1 MFAAFSSNESSIMV
15 DGETVEGM
23 QSLAFRTVA
32 QREDVRAVGTSERV
46 AVVFGLRLVQG
57 ELAVRSASYKL
68 DGLLRDQTRFHL
80 VASLKQ
86 DNSANSPKRT
96 LSFDECYVE
105 EKEFAMGAGGSVT
118 TTYVFTATRL
128 REE

>member
-23 QSLAFRTVA
+23 QSLAFRTA
-32 QREDVRAVGTSERV
+32 AERENVRAVGTSERV
-46 AVVFGLRLVQG
+46 AVVFGLCLAQG
-57 ELAVRSASYKL
+57 ELAVQSANYKL
-68 DGLLRDQTRFHL
+68 DGLLKDQTKFQL
-80 VASLKQ
+80 ITSLKQ

-105 EKEFAMGAGGSVT
+105 EKEFAMGAGSSVT
-118 TTYVFTATRL
+118 TTYVFSATRL

>member
-1 MFAAFSSNESSIMV
+1 MPTVFSSSRSSVLV
-15 DGETVEGM
+15 DGEAIEGV

-32 QREDVRAVGTSERV
+32 EREDVRAVGTSERV
-46 AVVFGLRLVQG
+46 AVVFGLRMVQG
-57 ELAVRSASYKL
+57 ELAVRSANYKL
-68 DGLLRDQTRFHL
+68 DGLLKDQAKFQL
-80 VASLKQ
+80 VASLRQ
-86 DNSANSPKRT
+86 DNSASSPKRT

-105 EKEFAMGAGGSVT
+105 EKEFAMGAGGSAT